1 MRLTGRVST
10 YTGLPLA
17 GATLRYRVVRRSLY
31 GNTGPYETAGTVS
44 TDSAGRYAFP
54 VPLTPDSAAT
64 LLRPGSNRF
73 ISQAEVSQEG
83 SSLAVRLTLTE
94 DANQYTVSS
103 REYLGPADSG
113 PYLRLSLR
121 EPW

>member
-1 MRLTGRVST
+1 MQTDFQEFLEGMQDEKKDEYLVPILVDRMLAQGEAEDLERLQLQGTLYPGSFPA
-10 YTGLPLA
+10 GPL
-17 GATLRYRVVRRSLY
+17 
-31 GNTGPYETAGTVS
+31 E
-44 TDSAGRYAFP
+44 
-54 VPLTPDSAAT
+54 
-64 LLRPGSNRF
+64 GSNRF